1 MNTGLLSK
9 LSDEISELAQ
19 SVTPTVVTLEI
30 TSPSGKSSAS
40 GFFMGEGG
48 YIITNAH
55 VFHGTSNEIL
65 ITMADGSTYQGDFIG
80 SDEDTDIGV
89 IHADIDSPP
98 LAEQG
103 DSDRLRIGE
112 IVMAVGSPYSFT
124 TTVTMG
130 IVSAT
135 GRRLES
141 KNQKPMSGII
151 QTDAAINPGS
161 SGGPMFNAKGEVIGV
176 NTAIIRDAQGLGFAI
191 PINTAQ
197 KVAKILIAEGRVN
210 RPILGISICDDDDGV
225 VIDDIEEGFSAD
237 LAGLQVGDVLTE
249 INELVI
255 KNTDDAYRLISDLAG
270 QTNASITILRK
281 DNPTPIIFA
290 MELIYAE

>member
-1 MNTGLLSK
+1 MSTGYLSN

-30 TSPSGKSSAS
+30 SSPSGKSSAS
-40 GFFMGEGG
+40 GFFMGEEG

-55 VFHGTSNEIL
+55 IFHGTSNEIL
-65 ITMADGSTYQGDFIG
+65 ITMADGSTHTGKFIG

-89 IHADIDSPP
+89 IHADIDAPP

-103 DSDRLRIGE
+103 DSDKLRIGE

-141 KNQKPMSGII
+141 KNKKPMSGII

-161 SGGPMFNAKGEVIGV
+161 SGGPMFNARDEVIGV

-197 KVAKILIAEGRVN
+197 KVSKILIDEGRVN
-210 RPILGISICDDDDGV
+210 RPILGISIYDEDDGGV
-225 VIDDIEEGFSAD
+225 LIDDIEKGFSAD
-237 LAGLQVGDVLTE
+237 LAGLQVGDVIYE
-249 INELVI
+249 INSSTVR
-255 KNTDDAYRLISDLAG
+255 NTDDAYRLISDLAG
-270 QTNASITILRK
+270 QTDTTMGIFRK
-281 DNPTPIIFA
+281 KKAIAIE
-290 MELIYAE
+290 MEVIYAE